1 MEVLNN
7 LSPKKDGF
15 ADDNRETL
23 VNRAIG
29 IGLSV
34 AILFATVWV
43 VGRAWKKSQKA

>member
-7 LSPKKDGF
+7 LSPKKVGF
-15 ADDNRETL
+15 ADDNKEDF

-34 AILFATVWV
+34 AVLFATVWV
-43 VGRAWKKSQKA
+43 VGRAWKQSQKA